1 MRRLVRYMILAGR
14 LTTELDR
21 LELPSMARPVP
32 TVLCCPGDWRES
44 PLIACCQL
52 GPAEQLTR
60 WGHHSSGPLTAV
72 RSLASQTEFLT
83 SWINAAMLLMNQSFL
98 LCPLAVDVVMVHM
111 SGAAHLAGGGGGPDH
126 TT

>member
-1 MRRLVRYMILAGR
+1 MKYIFQSNKNRFRKTLQLRRTRTTQANMRRLVRYMILAGR

-32 TVLCCPGDWRES
+32 TGGWRES

-60 WGHHSSGPLTAV
+60 GTP
-72 RSLASQTEFLT
+72 Q
-83 SWINAAMLLMNQSFL
+83 
-98 LCPLAVDVVMVHM
+98 
-111 SGAAHLAGGGGGPDH
+111 
-126 TT
+126 